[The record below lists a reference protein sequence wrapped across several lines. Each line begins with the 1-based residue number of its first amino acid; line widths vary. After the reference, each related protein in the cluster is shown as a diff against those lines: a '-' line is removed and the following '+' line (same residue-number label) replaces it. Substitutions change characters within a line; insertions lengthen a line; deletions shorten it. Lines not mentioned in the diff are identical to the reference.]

1 MSKMCFGIIKAI
13 ITKESIKTKMVKIL
27 NIPLFAS
34 KNTLPKISV
43 NKETKNIQEKKVTT
57 LSGVEKYAKLFL

>member
-1 MSKMCFGIIKAI
+1 
-13 ITKESIKTKMVKIL
+13 MVKIL
-27 NIPLFAS
+27 NILLFAS